1 MIGLWL
7 MGEISHLYSTFFLK
21 KNIYI
26 HGLKHPLSVQLYS
39 IRVRH
44 FNIFKRFCD
53 KYRRT
58 VSLHQMFYI
67 WNQVLFTSKN
77 LHVDDSLQSRNWL
90 NIVKELHFTIC
101 KLRKYPFT
109 IFWLET
115 TLKLLIIDPLLNSS
129 CLIEIWRKKVML
141 KTFPT
146 S

>member
-7 MGEISHLYSTFFLK
+7 MGEISHLYSTFFK
-21 KNIYI
+21 KYIYIYIFMDWNIY
-26 HGLKHPLSVQLYS
+26 PLSVQLYS

-58 VSLHQMFYI
+58 VSLPQMFYI

-90 NIVKELHFTIC
+90 NMVKELHFTIC
-101 KLRKYPFT
+101 KLRTYPFT

-115 TLKLLIIDPLLNSS
+115 VLFMNPFRL
-129 CLIEIWRKKVML
+129 RKIVLFVKQ
-141 KTFPT
+141 
-146 S
+146 